1 MKVRKA
7 RTTSGDKTICLPM
20 PEGQDYVTFVEDTA
34 GYRAYLDKMIETHP
48 ELFPSEISEG
58 YSFHGFVESGK
69 LHIRTRRILIKSRRQ
84 AYQIRP
90 DTIMPY
96 MIGTTE
102 DVEKGLYLR
111 RYGLPYEAIAHVLGH
126 NAMYWYNATQALGRI
141 SIVGATVK
149 DPSSFPP
156 SPCGG

>member
-1 MKVRKA
+1 MKVRQA

-20 PEGQDYVTFVEDTA
+20 PPDKDYNTFVEDTSS
-34 GYRAYLDKMIETHP
+34 YRNYLDQMIEKYP
-48 ELFPSEISEG
+48 ELFPSEIISG

-69 LHIRTRRILIKSRRQ
+69 LHLRTRRILLKTRRQ

-90 DTIMPY
+90 DTVMPY
-96 MIGTTE
+96 MIGTTAE
-102 DVEKGLYLR
+102 VEKGLYLR

-126 NAMYWYNATQALGRI
+126 NAMYWYNATQSLGRI
-141 SIVGATVK
+141 SMVGATVK

-156 SPCGG
+156 SPCSG

>member
-1 MKVRKA
+1 MKARQA

-20 PEGQDYVTFVEDTA
+20 PADKDYITFVEDTA
-34 GYRAYLDKMIETHP
+34 GYRAYLDEMIETHP
-48 ELFPSEISEG
+48 ELFPSEISQG

-69 LHIRTRRILIKSRRQ
+69 LHIRTRRILLKHSKQ

-96 MIGTTE
+96 MIGRTE

-111 RYGLPYEAIAHVLGH
+111 RYGVPYEAIAHVLGH
-126 NAMYWYNATQALGRI
+126 NAMYWYTATQALGRI

-156 SPCGG
+156 SPCSG